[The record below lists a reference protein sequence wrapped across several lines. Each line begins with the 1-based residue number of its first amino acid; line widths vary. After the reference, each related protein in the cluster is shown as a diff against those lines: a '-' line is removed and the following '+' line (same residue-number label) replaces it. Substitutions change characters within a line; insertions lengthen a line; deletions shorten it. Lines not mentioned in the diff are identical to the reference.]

1 MNATLDVKPKRS
13 HHKKKP
19 ETARPGVQTIATAE
33 WGPLSGGVEVKP
45 KLGHLDPLEAAQETA
60 RCAQEGNVKL
70 SRAIDSARL
79 VLQTI
84 ATAEWDR
91 ERSTPV
97 TAADLRKM
105 ATAFLA
111 EQGWLRRMV
120 VESRAGDRDLNSLQE

>member
-13 HHKKKP
+13 HHKKKA
-19 ETARPGVQTIATAE
+19 ESARPSEPNALR
-33 WGPLSGGVEVKP
+33 PLSGGVEVKP

-120 VESRAGDRDLNSLQE
+120 VETRAGVGHGPSLDSYVGD